1 MNKNKASEDQEIK
14 NDIKRLVIERIK
26 ATSDE
31 LEISIGTTLYT
42 KEQILESVEKE
53 DEIGKEIID
62 IQIEYLRDMA
72 QGALYQNQ

>member
-1 MNKNKASEDQEIK
+1 MNKNKASEDLEIK

-31 LEISIGTTLYT
+31 LEISIGSTRYT
-42 KEQILESVEKE
+42 KEQILDSVEKE

-72 QGALYQNQ
+72 QGALYRNQ